1 MRWRGK
7 RPEAV
12 GKDNPRSSPR
22 HRDAT
27 ATRRAIVD
35 AATIR
40 FGQESYDRVGLR
52 EIALDAG
59 VDAALIVRYF
69 GSKEGLL
76 KECLASTI
84 VPALVSRGKRSEF
97 GENLMAVF
105 FDPQDHDVELNS
117 LKLLLR
123 SATIPALEPILKD
136 VVHHRLMAPFIEWLG
151 GDDAPMRA
159 QLINLL
165 AMGASLQPLVVGSGG
180 LSDQDRARFRG
191 LMARSIQRLIDG
203 TGFDALER
211 ALDAAPNLPPATERP
226 SPAEAA
232 PKRKRS

>member
-1 MRWRGK
+1 
-7 RPEAV
+7 V
-12 GKDNPRSSPR
+12 GKESAKSSHRS
-22 HRDAT
+22 RDAA
-27 ATRRAIVD
+27 ATRKAIVD

-40 FGQESYDRVGLR
+40 FGQDSYDRVGLR
-52 EIALDAG
+52 EIALDVG

-76 KECLASTI
+76 KECLASAI
-84 VPALVSRGKRSEF
+84 VPALVSQGKRSEF
-97 GENLMAVF
+97 GANLMAVF
-105 FDPQDHDVELNS
+105 FDPQGHEAELNS

-123 SATIPALEPILKD
+123 SATVPALEPILKD

-151 GDDAPMRA
+151 GEDAPIRA

-165 AMGASLQPLVVGSGG
+165 TMGASLQPLVVGSGG
-180 LSDQDRARFRG
+180 LSEHDRARFRG

-211 ALDAAPNLPPATERP
+211 ALDAAPNLPPVDKPGKAKAKPTR
-226 SPAEAA
+226 
-232 PKRKRS
+232 

>member
-1 MRWRGK
+1 VTRDIPK
-7 RPEAV
+7 SAPRP
-12 GKDNPRSSPR
+12 
-22 HRDAT
+22 RDAA
-27 ATRRAIVD
+27 ATRRAILD
-35 AATIR
+35 AATVR

-76 KECLASTI
+76 KECLASAI

-105 FDPQDHDVELNS
+105 FDPQHHDVELNS

-123 SATIPALEPILKD
+123 SATVPALEPILKD

-151 GDDAPMRA
+151 GEDAPIRTH
-159 QLINLL
+159 LINLL

-180 LSDQDRARFRG
+180 LSDTDEVRFRG

-203 TGFDALER
+203 TDFGALER
-211 ALDAAPNLPPATERP
+211 ALDEAPKLAAVKAAP
-226 SPAEAA
+226 
-232 PKRKRS
+232 PKRPRNAQVKRKHA

>member
-1 MRWRGK
+1 V
-7 RPEAV
+7 A
-12 GKDNPRSSPR
+12 KDTPRSASR
-22 HRDAT
+22 SRDA
-27 ATRRAIVD
+27 AARRRAILD

-76 KECLASTI
+76 KECLASAI
-84 VPALVSRGKRSEF
+84 VPALVSQGKRSEF

-105 FDPQDHDVELNS
+105 FDPQHHGVELNS

-123 SATIPALEPILKD
+123 SATVPALEPILKD

-151 GDDAPMRA
+151 GEDAPIRTH
-159 QLINLL
+159 LINLL

-180 LSDQDRARFRG
+180 LSDTDKARFRG

-203 TGFDALER
+203 TDFGALER
-211 ALDAAPNLPPATERP
+211 ALDEAPKLAAVKAAPPKPPRKT
-226 SPAEAA
+226 PAR
-232 PKRKRS
+232 RKRA

>member
-1 MRWRGK
+1 VRCRDAREIG
-7 RPEAV
+7 PV
-12 GKDNPRSSPR
+12 TVSKDNTKAHHRS
-22 HRDAT
+22 RDAA
-27 ATRRAIVD
+27 ATRRAILD

-76 KECLASTI
+76 KECLASAI
-84 VPALVSRGKRSEF
+84 VPALVTQGKRSEF

-105 FDPQDHDVELNS
+105 FDSQQHAAELNS

-123 SATIPALEPILKD
+123 AATVPALEPLLKD
-136 VVHHRLMAPFIEWLG
+136 VVHHRLMVPFIEWLG
-151 GDDAPMRA
+151 GEDAPLRT

-180 LSDQDRARFRG
+180 LSAEDRKRFRG

-211 ALDAAPNLPPATERP
+211 ALDAAPNLPPVDKTP
-226 SPAEAA
+226 
-232 PKRKRS
+232 PKK

>member
-1 MRWRGK
+1 VLG
-7 RPEAV
+7 PDAV
-12 GKDNPRSSPR
+12 DKDNPKSGHRT
-22 HRDAT
+22 RDAV
-27 ATRRAIVD
+27 ATRKAILD

-76 KECLASTI
+76 KECLGGAMF
-84 VPALVSRGKRSEF
+84 PAVITQGKRSEF

-105 FDPQDHDVELNS
+105 FDPQSHQLELNS

-123 SATIPALEPILKD
+123 VATVPALEPILTE
-136 VVHHRLMAPFIEWLG
+136 VVRDQLMGPFIEWLG
-151 GDDAPMRA
+151 GEDAPIRA

-165 AMGASLQPLVVGSGG
+165 AMGASLQPLVIGSGM
-180 LSDQDRARFRG
+180 LSDQDKARFRG
-191 LMARSIQRLIDG
+191 LMARSMQRLIDG
-203 TGFDALER
+203 TDFSALER
-211 ALDAAPNLPPATERP
+211 ALDAAPNLPPADEP
-226 SPAEAA
+226 S
-232 PKRKRS
+232 RD

>member
-1 MRWRGK
+1 VSK
-7 RPEAV
+7 E
-12 GKDNPRSSPR
+12 NPKSSHRS
-22 HRDAT
+22 RDAV
-27 ATRRAIVD
+27 ATRGAILN

-40 FGQESYDRVGLR
+40 FGRESYDRVGLR

-76 KECLASTI
+76 KECLASAI
-84 VPALVSRGKRSEF
+84 VPAVISQGKRSEF

-105 FDPQDHDVELNS
+105 FDPQHHEAELNS

-136 VVHHRLMAPFIEWLG
+136 VVHHRLMVPFIEWLG
-151 GDDAPMRA
+151 GDDAPIRA

-180 LSDQDRARFRG
+180 LSARDRARFRG

-203 TGFDALER
+203 TDFGALER
-211 ALDAAPNLPPATERP
+211 ALDAAPNLPPVDKA
-226 SPAEAA
+226 PAKT
-232 PKRKRS
+232 KRG

>member
-1 MRWRGK
+1 V
-7 RPEAV
+7 A
-12 GKDNPRSSPR
+12 KDNPKPSHRS
-22 HRDAT
+22 RDAT

-40 FGQESYDRVGLR
+40 FGQDSYDRVGLR

-76 KECLASTI
+76 KECLAGAMF
-84 VPALVSRGKRSEF
+84 PAVITQGKRSDF

-105 FDPQDHDVELNS
+105 FDDQLHQVELNS

-123 SATIPALEPILKD
+123 SATVPALAPILTE
-136 VVHHRLMAPFIEWLG
+136 VVRDRLMGPFIEWLG
-151 GDDAPMRA
+151 GEDAPIRA

-165 AMGASLQPLVVGSGG
+165 AMGASMQPLVIGSGT
-180 LSDQDRARFRG
+180 LSDEDRRRFRG
-191 LMARSIQRLIDG
+191 LMARSLQRLIDG

-211 ALDAAPNLPPATERP
+211 ALDAAPNLPPIDEP
-226 SPAEAA
+226 PAKK
-232 PKRKRS
+232 KRG

>member
-1 MRWRGK
+1 
-7 RPEAV
+7 V
-12 GKDNPRSSPR
+12 VKDSAKSSLRS
-22 HRDAT
+22 RDAA

-84 VPALVSRGKRSEF
+84 VPALVTQGKRSEF
-97 GENLMAVF
+97 GENLMSVF
-105 FDPQDHDVELNS
+105 FDPQQHEAELNS

-123 SATIPALEPILKD
+123 SATVPALEPILKD
-136 VVHHRLMAPFIEWLG
+136 VVHQRLMAPFTEWLG
-151 GDDAPMRA
+151 GEDAPLRT

-180 LSDQDRARFRG
+180 LSAEDRARFRG

-211 ALDAAPNLPPATERP
+211 ALDEAPNLPPARK
-226 SPAEAA
+226 
-232 PKRKRS
+232 KRG

>member
-1 MRWRGK
+1 MGK
-7 RPEAV
+7 EPPKSQHRA
-12 GKDNPRSSPR
+12 
-22 HRDAT
+22 RDAV
-27 ATRRAIVD
+27 ATRRAILD

-40 FGQESYDRVGLR
+40 FGQDSYDRVGLR

-76 KECLASTI
+76 RECLAGAMF
-84 VPALVSRGKRSEF
+84 PAVISQGKRSDF

-105 FDPQDHDVELNS
+105 FDDQVHQVELNS

-123 SATIPALEPILKD
+123 SATVPALGPILTE
-136 VVHHRLMAPFIEWLG
+136 VVRDQLMTPFIEWLG
-151 GDDAPMRA
+151 GEDAPMRA

-165 AMGASLQPLVVGSGG
+165 AMGASLQPLVLGSGT
-180 LSDQDRARFRG
+180 LDEEDRKRFRG

-211 ALDAAPNLPPATERP
+211 ALDAAPNLPPVDK
-226 SPAEAA
+226 A
-232 PKRKRS
+232 PPKTKG

>member
-1 MRWRGK
+1 LLRLETE
-7 RPEAV
+7 PEAV
-12 GKDNPRSSPR
+12 AKDTPKSTPRS
-22 HRDAT
+22 RDAA
-27 ATRRAIVD
+27 ATRRAILD

-76 KECLASTI
+76 KECLASAMF
-84 VPALVSRGKRSEF
+84 PAVISQGKRSDF
-97 GENLMAVF
+97 GKNLMAVF
-105 FDPQDHDVELNS
+105 FDPQSHDVELNS

-123 SATIPALEPILKD
+123 SATVPALEPILKD
-136 VVHHRLMAPFIEWLG
+136 LVHERLMVPFIEWLG
-151 GDDAPMRA
+151 GEDAPIRA

-180 LSDQDRARFRG
+180 LSDKDKARFRG

-203 TGFDALER
+203 TDFGALER
-211 ALDAAPNLPPATERP
+211 ALDAAPNLPPLADATAGKNR
-226 SPAEAA
+226 AN
-232 PKRKRS
+232 RKPD

>member
-1 MRWRGK
+1 VAK
-7 RPEAV
+7 E
-12 GKDNPRSSPR
+12 SSKSSAR
-22 HRDAT
+22 HRDAV
-27 ATRRAIVD
+27 ATRKAILD

-40 FGQESYDRVGLR
+40 FGQDSYDRVGLR

-84 VPALVSRGKRSEF
+84 VPALVSQGKRSEF

-105 FDPQDHDVELNS
+105 FDPQEHEAELNS

-123 SATIPALEPILKD
+123 SATVPALEPILKD

-151 GDDAPMRA
+151 GEDAPIRT

-180 LSDQDRARFRG
+180 LSDADKVRFRG

-203 TGFDALER
+203 TDFGALER
-211 ALDAAPNLPPATERP
+211 ALDAAPKLAAEGAPAK
-226 SPAEAA
+226 
-232 PKRKRS
+232 KRKAPAKAKPT

>member
-1 MRWRGK
+1 
-7 RPEAV
+7 V
-12 GKDNPRSSPR
+12 GKDDPRTSPR
-22 HRDAT
+22 GRDAA
-27 ATRRAIVD
+27 ATRRAILD

-76 KECLASTI
+76 KECFASAMF
-84 VPALVSRGKRSEF
+84 PAVISRGKRSDF

-105 FDPQDHDVELNS
+105 FDPQAHDVELNS

-123 SATIPALEPILKD
+123 CATVPALEAVLKEL
-136 VVHHRLMAPFIEWLG
+136 VHDQLMVPFIAWLG
-151 GDDAPMRA
+151 GEDAPIRA

-165 AMGASLQPLVVGSGG
+165 AMGASLQPLVVGSGA
-180 LSDQDRARFRG
+180 LDDKDRARFRG
-191 LMARSIQRLIDG
+191 LLARSIQRLIDG

-211 ALDAAPNLPPATERP
+211 ALDAAPNLPPPPTP
-226 SPAEAA
+226 GKTAA
-232 PKRKRS
+232 RRKRS